1 MTVETKS
8 EQDSGIGSTTD
19 LTLRVSAANLV
30 KVTFD
35 QFQDQR
41 TMLVLERTGTV
52 RAKHDTYTVFVR
64 AKPFGGGLRI
74 IDPGALQE
82 EIGEFNFDS
91 HRSWLERDFR
101 IFINPARWD
110 SLKWFCWQ
118 HLRESSGV
126 LESSPLRELVEEFR
140 DALGTDIKSEQ
151 YRLKWL
157 RTIVEDMPIR
167 TSNPRSEG
175 SSTTRIYSIY
185 EMKVVDSELITK
197 LIESSN
203 SRSDKDLCAA
213 AEKDYLEGGRG
224 RVSTALVL
232 EYDRLVSFYQD
243 LSQQGRRTQTRIR
256 GHELDGN
263 VLAILNEVESEKF
276 QYLLADPCRVNRWQA
291 SKTT

>member
-1 MTVETKS
+1 MTVEANS
-8 EQDSGIGSTTD
+8 EQNSGIGSTTD
-19 LTLRVSAANLV
+19 LTLRVSAANLM
-30 KVTFD
+30 KVTFE
-35 QFQDQR
+35 QTRDQR

-52 RAKHDTYTVFVR
+52 RVKHGKYTVFVR

-91 HRSWLERDFR
+91 HRSFLERDFR
-101 IFINPARWD
+101 IFVNPARWD

-118 HLRESSGV
+118 HLREPSGV
-126 LESSPLRELVEEFR
+126 LESSPVRELVEEFR
-140 DALGTDIKSEQ
+140 DTLGIDIKPKQ

-157 RTIVEDMPIR
+157 RTVVEDMPIR

-175 SSTTRIYSIY
+175 SLTTRIYSIH
-185 EMKVVDSELITK
+185 EMKVLDSELISK

-224 RVSTALVL
+224 RANTALVL
-232 EYDRLVSFYQD
+232 DYDRLVSFYQD
-243 LSQQGRRTQTRIR
+243 LSQQGRRTQARIWE
-256 GHELDGN
+256 HELEGN
-263 VLAILNEVESEKF
+263 VLAILNEVESKKF
-276 QYLLADPCRVNRWQA
+276 QHLLADPRRITG
-291 SKTT
+291 SE